1 MGVSYDL
8 ATIWA
13 FLIAFA
19 VFAYVVLD
27 GFDLGIGI
35 IFPAFGVGAERDAA
49 MNAIAPVWDGNE
61 TWLVLG
67 GGGLMAAFPLAF
79 AVLMPAF
86 YPPIIAMLLGLVFR
100 GVAFEFRWRDPR
112 HRAFWDTAF
121 TTGSIVAGLAQGIIL
136 GALLQG
142 VKVAGRGYGGGWLD
156 WLTPFSLLTGAS
168 VLAAYALLGSTW
180 LIAKTEGQGQK
191 QAYRLARR
199 FGVITLIAIAAVSSA
214 TPFLHYGYYTR
225 WLTMPGLLLTAPV
238 PLLVAVLGILFWRA
252 LGRAAAHVPFLLTL
266 ALFALCF
273 VGLGISMYPFIV
285 PDQVT
290 IWDAAAPQSSQL
302 FMLIGAGIM
311 LPLILGYTG
320 WAYWVFRGKVGAHG
334 YH

>member
-1 MGVSYDL
+1 MSYDYDL
-8 ATIWA
+8 ATVWA
-13 FLIAFA
+13 FLLAFA

-35 IFPAFGVGAERDAA
+35 IFPAFAVGEERDVA

-112 HRAFWDTAF
+112 HRGFWDFGFTA
-121 TTGSIVAGLAQGIIL
+121 GSIVAALAQGIIL

-142 VKVAGRGYGGGWLD
+142 VKVAGRGYGGAWLD
-156 WLTPFSLLTGAS
+156 WLTPFSLLTGVS
-168 VLAAYALLGSTW
+168 VVAAYALLGSTW
-180 LIAKTEGQGQK
+180 LIAKTEGTAQQH
-191 QAYRLARR
+191 AYRLARR
-199 FGVITLIAIAAVSSA
+199 FGVITLIAIAAVSAA
-214 TPFLHYGYYTR
+214 TPFLTHDYYSR
-225 WLTMPGLLLTAPV
+225 WFQMPGLLLTAPV
-238 PLLVAVLGILFWRA
+238 PVMVGILGLLFWRA
-252 LGRAAAHVPFLLTL
+252 LGREAPHAPFLLTL

-285 PDQVT
+285 PDRIT
-290 IWDAAAPQSSQL
+290 IWDAAAPASSQV
-302 FMLIGAGIM
+302 FMLIGAGVM
-311 LPLILGYTG
+311 LPLIL
-320 WAYWVFRGKVGAHG
+320 A
-334 YH
+334 